1 MTRINIVIGDSDK
14 IQWHHHVR
22 KYRLSYKKTCKLNR
36 MKNESI
42 VMFESAISDCFGVK
56 DSEYFFW
63 YHFRYFHLEVIYF
76 WRHMSL
82 RCNAESSLWKILIV
96 CFLFQSEKEKNDIE
110 KKMTSYR
117 YQRMIWVSAG
127 FLVYLLSMAAK
138 FQKKRLHMI
147 LTKKVI
153 RTWRKFLNLCSD
165 GLSINKYNVKKYR

>member
-1 MTRINIVIGDSDK
+1 MTSPCQKIPIIVQENVLVKSNEECESRINHD
-14 IQWHHHVR
+14 VR
-22 KYRLSYKKTCKLNR
+22 ISHLWLFWCQRLGIFLLVLF
-36 MKNESI
+36 SI
-42 VMFESAISDCFGVK
+42 LPSGGNLLLAS
-56 DSEYFFW
+56 
-63 YHFRYFHLEVIYF
+63 L
-76 WRHMSL
+76 SL

-165 GLSINKYNVKKYR
+165 GLPINKYNVKKYR

>member
-22 KYRLSYKKTCKLNR
+22 KYRLSYKKTCRLNR

-42 VMFESAISDCFGVK
+42 MIFESAISDCFGVK
-56 DSEYFFW
+56 DFLEYFFW

-76 WRHMSL
+76 WRHCHYDVMK
-82 RCNAESSLWKILIV
+82 ESSLWKILIV
-96 CFLFQSEKEKNDIE
+96 CSLFQSEKEKNDIE

-147 LTKKVI
+147 LTKK
-153 RTWRKFLNLCSD
+153 L
-165 GLSINKYNVKKYR
+165 